1 MTRLRIAPT
10 KSALLNLRKQVR
22 FLVDGHALLERKR
35 ELLTRLV
42 YQHIK
47 EYQGKKGTA
56 HAALRKAYRWLA
68 IAQLRMGDRSIAQ
81 ATLGATPS
89 TSMKV
94 LPRRA
99 LGVQYPSVE
108 AAVVAPQPVG
118 LLGTDPS
125 FDEARKSFAEAAVR
139 LAELAALQGAPKL
152 LAGHRSFRH
161 VHAREAPGDFGK
173 DHVPGTVSQTVVDV
187 LEVVQVDEEDGEP
200 EVAITLASFDELP
213 DAILEQVAVG
223 ELCQPVMICAVAR
236 LGQGHVHEA
245 QFLVGYRCGVQ
256 AGAGGTGPE
265 AIFYRDSPE
274 G

>member
-1 MTRLRIAPT
+1 MSARLRTAPT

-108 AAVVAPQPVG
+108 ATVVAPQPVG

-125 FDEARKSFAEAAVR
+125 FDEARKSFAEAAVH
-139 LAELAALQGAPKL
+139 LAELAAVEMALQRLISEQRKAQKRVNALKYNIIPSYRKVIKKIAESL
-152 LAGHRSFRH
+152 EEEER
-161 VHAREAPGDFGK
+161 
-173 DHVPGTVSQTVVDV
+173 GTLFQIKRLRD
-187 LEVVQVDEEDGEP
+187 
-200 EVAITLASFDELP
+200 AS
-213 DAILEQVAVG
+213 VK
-223 ELCQPVMICAVAR
+223 R
-236 LGQGHVHEA
+236 
-245 QFLVGYRCGVQ
+245 R
-256 AGAGGTGPE
+256 T
-265 AIFYRDSPE
+265 
-274 G
+274 

>member
-1 MTRLRIAPT
+1 MSARLRTAPT

-139 LAELAALQGAPKL
+139 LAELAAVEMAL
-152 LAGHRSFRH
+152 HRLISEQRKAQKR
-161 VHAREAPGDFGK
+161 VNALKYNIIPSYRKVIKQIAESLEEEER
-173 DHVPGTVSQTVVDV
+173 GTLFQIKRLRD
-187 LEVVQVDEEDGEP
+187 
-200 EVAITLASFDELP
+200 AS
-213 DAILEQVAVG
+213 VKK
-223 ELCQPVMICAVAR
+223 R
-236 LGQGHVHEA
+236 
-245 QFLVGYRCGVQ
+245 
-256 AGAGGTGPE
+256 T
-265 AIFYRDSPE
+265 
-274 G
+274 

>member
-1 MTRLRIAPT
+1 MTARLRTAPT

-139 LAELAALQGAPKL
+139 LAELAAVEMAL
-152 LAGHRSFRH
+152 HRLISEQRKAQKRVNALKYNIIPSYRKAIKGIAEALEEEERGTLFQIKRL
-161 VHAREAPGDFGK
+161 REASARNK
-173 DHVPGTVSQTVVDV
+173 
-187 LEVVQVDEEDGEP
+187 
-200 EVAITLASFDELP
+200 AIRR
-213 DAILEQVAVG
+213 
-223 ELCQPVMICAVAR
+223 AR
-236 LGQGHVHEA
+236 
-245 QFLVGYRCGVQ
+245 
-256 AGAGGTGPE
+256 
-265 AIFYRDSPE
+265 
-274 G
+274 